1 MYPYPRTY
9 PSEAVQLIAEY
20 LSGRDDTIEK
30 KNVLH
35 AAWVLSG
42 YTLSKMFGG
51 GPAVIGKKF
60 KVTKLPTNP
69 EKRKKFFDD
78 LAKANRYGTIKNF
91 EQENPSCWH
100 HLNELAELARAE
112 CS

>member
-35 AAWVLSG
+35 AAWVISG
-42 YTLSKMFGG
+42 YTLSKIFGG
-51 GPAVIGKKF
+51 GPAV
-60 KVTKLPTNP
+60 
-69 EKRKKFFDD
+69 
-78 LAKANRYGTIKNF
+78 
-91 EQENPSCWH
+91 
-100 HLNELAELARAE
+100 
-112 CS
+112 